1 MIIDKKSKKNM
12 LLFQEVKDGM
22 LFEYDDTFYIKISV
36 LYNRL
41 EIPKVLRLS
50 CSNTLPDIEYE
61 TVYYDVNAIQMTD
74 GSKSAH
80 IAHDALVEVFPD
92 ATVTL

>member
-22 LFEYDDTFYIKISV
+22 LFEYDDTFYIKIPV

-41 EIPKVLRLS
+41 EIPKVVRLS
-50 CSNTLPDIEYE
+50 CDALPDIEYE
-61 TVYYDVNAIQMTD
+61 PVYYDVNAIQMTD

-80 IAHDALVEVFPD
+80 IAHNALVEVFPN